1 VSAPHTGTR
10 AAFLDLL
17 RQRILVLDGAMGT
30 MIQGLKLNEE
40 GYRGARFDAWNREV
54 RGNNDLLNLSRP
66 DAVRDIHLAY
76 FRAGADIVS
85 TNTFSSTAIAQAD
98 YGMEGIAYELNQA
111 GATLAREAA
120 TRAEKEDGRRRFV
133 AGALGPT
140 NRTASISPDVANP
153 GFRAITFDQLR
164 AAYGE
169 QVRGLMDGGA
179 DLLLI
184 ETIFDTLNAKA
195 AIFAIA
201 EICEERSVDVPVMI
215 SGTITD
221 RSGRLLSGQ
230 TPGAFWNSVKH
241 ANPVTIG
248 LNCAL
253 GAREMRAH
261 IDELG
266 RLADTFVCAYP
277 NAGLPNEF
285 GYYDESPEYMAELLG
300 EFAEAGLVNV
310 VGGCCGTTP
319 EHISAIAKS
328 VAGKKPRAIPEVP
341 RQLRLSGLES
351 FALTPEI
358 PFVNVGERTNVTGS
372 AKFRKLIS
380 ANDYSAALSIAREQV
395 ENGAQVIDVNMDE
408 GLLDSEQAM
417 TTFLNLIAAEPD
429 IARVPV
435 MVDSS
440 KFSVIEAGLKCLQ
453 GKSVVNSI
461 SLKEGEEAFIDH
473 ARKVRRY
480 GAAVVVMAF
489 DEKGQA
495 DTLERKVAICKRA
508 YEILVNKIG
517 FPPEDIIFDPNIFA
531 IATGMEEHNSY
542 GLAFIE
548 AAREIRAGLPHVH
561 ISGGVSNLSF
571 SFRGNE
577 RVRQA
582 MHSVFLFHAI
592 KAGMDMGIV
601 NAGQIAV
608 YDDLDP
614 ELREA
619 CEDVVLNRRQD
630 ASERLLDLAK
640 KFQGAGQ
647 EAREI
652 DLAWREQPVEKRLA
666 HALVHGITDFINAD
680 VEEARL
686 TAKRPLEVIEG
697 PLMEGMNIVG
707 DLFGSGKMFLP
718 QVVKSARVMKQA
730 VAYLMPFME
739 QDKDG
744 RQHGGS
750 NGKIVMATVKG
761 DVHDI
766 GKNIVGVVLQ
776 CNNYEVVDLGVMV
789 PAAKI
794 LETARAERADI
805 IGLSGLI
812 TPSLD
817 EMCHV
822 AAEMERQGFELPLM
836 IGGATTSRVHTAVKI
851 HPNYRRGQTVY
862 VNDASRAVGVA
873 QTLMSV
879 DARAGYV
886 AELRGEYAR
895 IAAAHARAQE
905 DKARLPLAKARANSL
920 KLDWSGAYQPP
931 EPSFIGTKILGDY
944 PVRELIDY
952 IDWTPFFSTWELS
965 GKYPAILDDAKVG
978 EAARSL
984 YEDARAMLD
993 KIVDENWFKASAV
1006 LGFWPANA
1014 DGDDILVYGDEVR
1027 DEPIIVLH
1035 SLRQQ
1040 LSKREGRANAALSD
1054 FIAPRASGLADY
1066 IGGFT
1071 VTAGIGEDEV
1081 AERFKRANDDYS
1093 AIMVKA
1099 LADRLAEAFAE
1110 RLHQRVRKEFWGY
1123 AADESFSNDQLIAEK
1138 YRGIR
1143 PAPGYPAQ
1151 PDHTEKGTLFNLLKS
1166 ERIGVK
1172 LTESFAMWPGAAV
1185 CGLYFSHPQSAYF
1198 GVGKIERDQVED
1210 YARRKGWTVAECE
1223 RWLAPILNY
1232 DVHASPSIV
1241 AA

>member
-1 VSAPHTGTR
+1 MSDRSVRSEFIG
-10 AAFLDLL
+10 LL
-17 RQRILVLDGAMGT
+17 QKRILVLDGAMGT
-30 MIQGLKLNEE
+30 MIQALKLSEE

-66 DAVRDIHLAY
+66 DSVRDIHLAY

-85 TNTFSSTAIAQAD
+85 TNTFSSTSIAQAD

-111 GATLAREAA
+111 GAALAREAA
-120 TRAEKEDGRRRFV
+120 AQAQKEDGRRRFV

-164 AAYGE
+164 AAYSE
-169 QVRGLMDGGA
+169 QARGLIDGRA

-195 AIFAIA
+195 AIFAIS
-201 EICEERSVDVPVMI
+201 EICEERGLDIPVMV

-230 TPGAFWNSVKH
+230 TPGAFWNSVQH
-241 ANPVTIG
+241 AKPVTIG

-253 GAREMRAH
+253 GARELRAH
-261 IDELG
+261 IAELA

-285 GYYDESPEYMAELLG
+285 GYYDESPAFMAELLG

-319 EHISAIAKS
+319 EHIEAIAKA
-328 VAGKKPRAIPEVP
+328 VAGKTPRAIPDLP

-351 FALTPEI
+351 FTLAPEI

-372 AKFRKLIS
+372 AKFRKLIT
-380 ANDYSAALSIAREQV
+380 AGDYAAGLPIAREQV

-408 GLLDSEQAM
+408 GLLDSEHAM

-429 IARVPV
+429 IARVPL

-473 ARKVRRY
+473 ARTVRRY

-495 DTLERKVAICKRA
+495 DTLERKVTICKRA
-508 YEILVNKIG
+508 YDILVDRVG

-531 IATGMEEHNSY
+531 VATGMEEHNGY
-542 GLAFIE
+542 GLAFVE
-548 AAREIRAGLPHVH
+548 AARAIRKELPYAHV
-561 ISGGVSNLSF
+561 SGGVSNLSF

-582 MHSVFLFHAI
+582 MHSVFLYHAI

-614 ELREA
+614 QLREA
-619 CEDVVLNRRQD
+619 CEDVVLNRRAD
-630 ASERLLDLAK
+630 AAERLLELAK
-640 KFQGAGQ
+640 KFQGGGQ
-647 EAREI
+647 EAKEA
-652 DLAWREQPVEKRLA
+652 DLAWREQPVEKRLS
-666 HALVHGITDFINAD
+666 HALVHGITDFIEAD
-680 VEEARL
+680 VEEAR
-686 TAKRPLEVIEG
+686 TRAKRPLEVIEG

-730 VAYLMPFME
+730 VAYLMPYME
-739 QDKDG
+739 QEKDG

-750 NGKIVMATVKG
+750 SGKIVMATVKG

-794 LETARAERADI
+794 LETARTERADI

-851 HPNYRRGQTVY
+851 HPNYKRGQAVY

-879 DARAGYV
+879 NARAGYV

-905 DKARLPLAKARANSL
+905 DKARLPLATARGNAL
-920 KLDWSGAYQPP
+920 KLDWSGNYQPP
-931 EPSFIGTKILGDY
+931 EPKFIGTEVFGDY
-944 PVRELIDY
+944 PVKELIEY

-965 GKYPAILDDAKVG
+965 GKFPAILDDAKFG

-993 KIVDENWFKASAV
+993 KIVDEHWFKASAV
-1006 LGFWPANA
+1006 LGFWPANSK
-1014 DGDDILVYGDEVR
+1014 GDDVLVYGDEER
-1027 DEPIIVLH
+1027 DEPIAILH

-1054 FIAPRASGLADY
+1054 FIAPRESRLADY

-1123 AADESFSNDQLIAEK
+1123 AADETFSHDQLIAEK

-1151 PDHTEKGTLFNLLKS
+1151 PDHTEKSTLFRLLKS
-1166 ERIGVK
+1166 ERIGVQ

-1210 YARRKGWTVAECE
+1210 YAQRKGWTVAECE

-1232 DVHASPSIV
+1232 DAHPSPSIV